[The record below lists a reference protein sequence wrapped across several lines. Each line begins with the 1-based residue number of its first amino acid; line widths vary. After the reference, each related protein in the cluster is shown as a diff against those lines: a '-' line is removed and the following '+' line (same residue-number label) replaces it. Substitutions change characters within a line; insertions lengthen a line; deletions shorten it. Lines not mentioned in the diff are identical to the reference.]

1 MTVDIYWTIAI
12 ISSALLGVVFI
23 LNLFGFDMDEIE
35 LEGLGDSFSFNA
47 LIAFFCIFGWTGYL
61 AHGQTDMS
69 GTLILVTSIAVG
81 IVFYVISIYFLNKL
95 KGLETSGNIEIEGA
109 IGLTGTV
116 YLSIPANQAG
126 DGQVQLV
133 IQGGLKTFRAQTK
146 SDRIPTGT
154 KVLVYDVENRKL
166 LVEPYNENA

>member
-12 ISSALLGVVFI
+12 ISSALLGIVFI

-61 AHGQTDMS
+61 GHGQTEMS
-69 GTLILVTSIAVG
+69 GTLILLTSVAVG
-81 IVFYVISIYFLNKL
+81 IVFYIISIYFLNKL
-95 KGLETSGNIEIEGA
+95 KGLETSGNIEIENAVGQ
-109 IGLTGTV
+109 IGTV
-116 YLSIPANQAG
+116 YLSIPGHQAG
-126 DGQVQLV
+126 DGQIQLV

-146 SDRIPTGT
+146 NEGIATGT
-154 KVLVYDVENRKL
+154 KVLVYDVEHGKL
-166 LVEPYNENA
+166 LVEPYNENE